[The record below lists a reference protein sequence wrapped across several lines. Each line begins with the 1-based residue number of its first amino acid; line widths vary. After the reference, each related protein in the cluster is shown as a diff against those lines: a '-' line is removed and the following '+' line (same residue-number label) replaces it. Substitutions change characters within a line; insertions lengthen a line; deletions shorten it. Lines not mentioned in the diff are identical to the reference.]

1 MGSWAEIVRL
11 QPYDR
16 PMATNNDEIPL
27 PLEIVD
33 GAAALEAMFGPE
45 GPTPFTPLGTAMLFW
60 QALLNGR
67 DEFRTALET
76 LTYKPSAFGD
86 YSDVDS
92 RFDGYSIMEKVEHPP
107 GREND
112 IGYVRFMRDTGHSMR
127 AFGDA
132 PIDDAM
138 ILTIVSDHGEVWQV
152 WGYSHNYFPTPDEI
166 DG

>member
-1 MGSWAEIVRL
+1 
-11 QPYDR
+11 
-16 PMATNNDEIPL
+16 MATNNDDAPL

-33 GAAALEAMFGPE
+33 GAAAMEAMFGPE

-60 QALLNGR
+60 QA
-67 DEFRTALET
+67 FRTALET

-92 RFDGYSIMEKVEHPP
+92 KLDGYSIMEKVEHPR
-107 GREND
+107 GRETD

-127 AFGDA
+127 AFGEA

-138 ILTIVSDHGEVWQV
+138 ILTIVSDDGEVWKV
-152 WGYSHNYFPTPDEI
+152 WGYAHNYFPTPEEI